1 MVRYMEP
8 VLMLHNYGSLNLRS
22 VSGISLDISLFSVP
36 PLLFFHFH
44 LFLPSV
50 ITRMFLT
57 AIFVNEY
64 HRAKR

>member
-36 PLLFFHFH
+36 LPPPFFPFPSLFTVRYNADVFNGN
-44 LFLPSV
+44 
-50 ITRMFLT
+50 IR
-57 AIFVNEY
+57 
-64 HRAKR
+64 

>member
-36 PLLFFHFH
+36 PPPFFPFPSLFTVRYNADVFNGN
-44 LFLPSV
+44 
-50 ITRMFLT
+50 IR
-57 AIFVNEY
+57 
-64 HRAKR
+64 